1 MTEEEKKPH
10 VPQEETF
17 HEGPMSLLN
26 KAMKSNSQ
34 VLVSCRNNRKLLGRV
49 RAFDRHMN
57 MILEDVMEAWTER
70 PKGNKGKKA
79 KPMNR
84 ERYFKK
90 LLLRGDSVI
99 LIIKNPK

>member
-1 MTEEEKKPH
+1 MATEEQKH
-10 VPQEETF
+10 IPQEDTF
-17 HEGPMSLLN
+17 NEGPMSLLT
-26 KAMKSNSQ
+26 KSVKSNIQ
-34 VLVSCRNNRKLLGRV
+34 VLVSCRNNRKILGRV

-57 MILEDVMEAWTER
+57 MVLEDVMETWTER

-99 LIIKNPK
+99 LVVKNPK